1 MVIDL
6 AAIIMAIGSIITAWF
21 AYNQKTKDKTTSFKI
36 EQLRKQIADKNKR
49 RADNSAIVH
58 GELWETLHELHADR
72 VYIVQPHPLGNESM
86 VSVYYE
92 SKRKGIEAMKPRI
105 QHLKMSEVAVF
116 CRDLSKNL
124 FMYITDI
131 DKQVQDR
138 YAKSIF
144 SACGTTGV
152 IVKRLS
158 DNNHDWV
165 GSIFVEYTDEVKV
178 SEDDARRILHETAMS
193 IQYILPEFID

>member
-1 MVIDL
+1 MVVDI
-6 AAIIMAIGSIITAWF
+6 AAVITAVSAIVATLC
-21 AYNQKTKDKTTSFKI
+21 AYNQYTKNKLTDLKV
-36 EQLRKQIADKNKR
+36 EQLKQEAADKKKR

-116 CRDLSKNL
+116 CRELSQTL
-124 FMYITDI
+124 FMYVSDI
-131 DKQVQDR
+131 DEQVTDR

-144 SACGTTGV
+144 SACGTSGV

-165 GSIFVEYTDEVKV
+165 GSVFVEYTDEIKV
-178 SEDDARRILHETAMS
+178 SEDEARRILHDTAMS
-193 IQYILPEFID
+193 IQYILPEFVD